1 MREGLHLN
9 KCKTNHCHG
18 VRSFT
23 WSSEQLPLPLCSP
36 DCTPG
41 IAANCYITALGP
53 TVGRGCKSTSR
64 KSMRKRRP
72 EGKSELRS
80 WSCCLFSSLSSRNN
94 TIGLVIYFS
103 CSHRFFKEVTRSG
116 KGESLPLLLSSACWL
131 SFMRIPWIFHTGPFQ
146 AALCKRNCWTFQ

>member
-9 KCKTNHCHG
+9 KCKTNHCHR
-18 VRSFT
+18 VTSST

-41 IAANCYITALGP
+41 IAATCYITALGP

-64 KSMRKRRP
+64 KSGRKRRP
-72 EGKSELRS
+72 GGKLEL
-80 WSCCLFSSLSSRNN
+80 WSCCLFPSLSSRDN

-116 KGESLPLLLSSACWL
+116 KRESLPLLLSSVCWL
-131 SFMRIPWIFHTGPFQ
+131 SFMRIPGIFHTGPFQ
-146 AALCKRNCWTFQ
+146 AALCKRSCRTFQ